1 MNIVIIEQNKI
12 FRESLKTALN
22 QVNDFKVVFD
32 ADDSRFPETISN
44 VQVNLL
50 LLDYS
55 FGKITCDKTIAAAL
69 SIWPAVRFLFLTNYK
84 EEFAFDSM
92 KTTGAILKNSSKK
105 EFEDKIRVQ
114 QTNKNEFINES
125 KIN

>member
-1 MNIVIIEQNKI
+1 MNIVIIEQNKTY
-12 FRESLKTALN
+12 RESLKTALS

-32 ADDSRFPETISN
+32 AGDNRFLETISN

-55 FGKITCDKTIAAAL
+55 FGEVKCNETITAAL

-84 EEFAFDSM
+84 EECDLNFSKAD
-92 KTTGAILKNSSKK
+92 KAILKNSSKK
-105 EFEDKIRVQ
+105 EFEDKIREHQ
-114 QTNKNEFINES
+114 SKKMNKL
-125 KIN
+125 KIVTI

>member
-84 EEFAFDSM
+84 EECDLNFTKAD
-92 KTTGAILKNSSKK
+92 KAILKNSSKK
-105 EFEDKIRVQ
+105 EFEDKIRAQ
-114 QTNKNEFINES
+114 QSKKMNKL
-125 KIN
+125 KIVTI

>member
-1 MNIVIIEQNKI
+1 MNIVIIEQNKTY
-12 FRESLKTALN
+12 RESLKTALS

-32 ADDSRFPETISN
+32 AGDSRFPESISN

-55 FGKITCDKTIAAAL
+55 FGEIKCNETITAAL
-69 SIWPAVRFLFLTNYK
+69 SIWPAVRFLYLTNYK

-105 EFEDKIRVQ
+105 EFEDKIREQ
-114 QTNKNEFINES
+114 KSN
-125 KIN
+125 

>member
-1 MNIVIIEQNKI
+1 MNIVIIEQNKVY
-12 FRESLKTALN
+12 RESLKTALS

-32 ADDSRFPETISN
+32 ADNCRFPETISN

-69 SIWPAVRFLFLTNYK
+69 SIWPAVRFLFLTNHK
-84 EEFAFDSM
+84 EECNYDSI
-92 KTTGAILKNSSKK
+92 KTTDFISKTLSKK
-105 EFEDKIRVQ
+105 EFEDKIRAQ
-114 QTNKNEFINES
+114 QSKKMNKL
-125 KIN
+125 KIVTI